1 MEGDVG
7 DDLRD
12 WCGSRTARP
21 CLLIEETWFAG
32 RAQCLDEG
40 AGEGKLPSLTVNAI
54 ENSSGDDDSKS
65 KKKGKC
71 RKQLP

>member
-40 AGEGKLPSLTVNAI
+40 RRGKTT
-54 ENSSGDDDSKS
+54 
-65 KKKGKC
+65 
-71 RKQLP
+71 